1 MKEYINDNTII
12 KDELYN
18 AFKESVS
25 CPLCLSSLINPV
37 MCMKCQNVFC
47 KKCINEWSKKDDKC
61 VNRCTEPNYQKCIG
75 KNDILS
81 KLKFKCEA
89 CGNIIKYDE
98 AKKHL
103 STCYPD
109 KKFDDENTMGN
120 QTQTQTQTNRPPKF
134 EKISKDEIERL
145 KGEGKDVTYI
155 SGKKKN

>member
-1 MKEYINDNTII
+1 MEEYINENTIV

-25 CPLCLSSLINPV
+25 CPLCLSILINPV

-47 KKCINEWSKKDDKC
+47 KKCINDWSKKDNKC
-61 VNRCTEPNYQKCIG
+61 PNRCTDPNYQKCIG

-81 KLKFKCEA
+81 KLKFKCQA
-89 CGNIIKYDE
+89 CGNIIKYDD

-103 STCYPD
+103 SSCYPD
-109 KKFDDENTMGN
+109 KKFDDENTIE
-120 QTQTQTQTNRPPKF
+120 TQTPIKTTKPPKF